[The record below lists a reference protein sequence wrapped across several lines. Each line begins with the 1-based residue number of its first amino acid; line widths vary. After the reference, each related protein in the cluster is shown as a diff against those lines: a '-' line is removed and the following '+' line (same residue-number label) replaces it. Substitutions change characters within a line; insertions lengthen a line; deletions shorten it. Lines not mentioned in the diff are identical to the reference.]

1 MAINVDTVYKTVLLI
16 LNKEQRGYVTPDEF
30 NKIAT
35 QVQLEIFEKYFEDLN
50 QQMRI
55 PENDSEYGNRVK
67 NVDEKISIF
76 KTIQSLAP
84 SWIVGT
90 NEFDIVQSP
99 ATITP
104 TVHRVGTVIYKDEQE
119 LEKVDRNDWL
129 RLNMSK
135 LTRPTADYPMYLY
148 QDNKIIIQPPSLV
161 QVDPLNP
168 LTILDQFS
176 ISYVRKPADVIW
188 GYTVLTNGAYSFD
201 STSSQDFEID
211 DTDQT
216 EVILR
221 VLIYMGIVI
230 RDPQIVQAA
239 AQQAGSEEQNQK
251 S

>member
-84 SWIVGT
+84 SWVVGT
-90 NEFDIVQSP
+90 NEFNIVQSP